1 MATKR
6 ARIADMIKSDME
18 NRSLARGEPPDP
30 AAPPA
35 ARRRPRPLEAVK
47 IRLEQGDYE
56 RLQEIA
62 DRQGTKASILI
73 RQAIKQILKTGAG
86 AAG

>member
-6 ARIADMIKSDME
+6 AHIADMIKSDME
-18 NRSLARGEPPDP
+18 NRALAHTEPADSP
-30 AAPPA
+30 APPA
-35 ARRRPRPLEAVK
+35 VRRKPKPLEAVK

-56 RLQEIA
+56 RLQDIA

-73 RQAIKQILKTGAG
+73 RQAIKQIIKADAG
-86 AAG
+86 NTV